1 MRPAVYDL
9 GRDPSADEELLEL
22 GQGAASLPEL
32 VGTALPRRTRREEHA
47 FQFELREP
55 QHGAR
60 PLHSQPL
67 QVAPEGREQ
76 SRAAEHAR
84 SRRDQ
89 VRTVAGREEA
99 ADHEVS
105 GLQLRTASGDGE
117 THRRQAAEVARLE
130 FGFAGRAQDLEDPRP
145 GLQEHR
151 STLRDLPVHQLPPA
165 VELQVRNQAAA
176 AIALE
181 EEPLQAPAP
190 RSAQGVLAG
199 LGQVSAVEL
208 ALALLELERELRQ
221 FLDRSPIGGHSGLE
235 PLLFDV
241 ELHGG
246 ASAERNRPRQFP
258 NCRPDPPP
266 LPTQPGLKKLLRS
279 GVDGGRP
286 P

>member
-1 MRPAVYDL
+1 MRAF
-9 GRDPSADEELLEL
+9 PSQA
-22 GQGAASLPEL
+22 
-32 VGTALPRRTRREEHA
+32 
-47 FQFELREP
+47 
-55 QHGAR
+55 
-60 PLHSQPL
+60 L

-76 SRAAEHAR
+76 GRAAEHAR
-84 SRRDQ
+84 RRRDQ
-89 VRTVAGREEA
+89 VCAVAGRKQA

-105 GLQLRTASGDGE
+105 GLQRRTASGHAE
-117 THRRQAAEVARLE
+117 AHRRHAAEVARLE
-130 FGFAGRAQDLEDPRP
+130 FGVAGRSQDLEDPSP

-151 STLRDLPVHQLPPA
+151 STLRDLLVHQLPPA
-165 VELQVRNQAAA
+165 IELQIRNQAAA

-208 ALALLELERELRQ
+208 ALALLELERELRH
-221 FLDRSPIGGHSGLE
+221 FLDRSPIRGHAGLE

-246 ASAERNRPRQFP
+246 GPEERNGPRQFP
-258 NCRPDPPP
+258 NCRPDPPR